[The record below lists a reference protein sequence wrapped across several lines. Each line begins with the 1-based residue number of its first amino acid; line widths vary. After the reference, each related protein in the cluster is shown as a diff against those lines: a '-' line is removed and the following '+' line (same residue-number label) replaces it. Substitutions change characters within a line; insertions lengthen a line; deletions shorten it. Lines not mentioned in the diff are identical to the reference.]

1 VPNLDMI
8 VVGYLII
15 VNLWGFISMALD
27 KQKAIKHQYR
37 TPEKHLWFIAW
48 IGGVFG
54 SLIGMKTQH
63 HKTRTNIFRFGMPIL
78 CVGHVLLWG
87 FIFLH
92 L

>member
-1 VPNLDMI
+1 MLDPIII
-8 VVGYLII
+8 VIGYLVI
-15 VNLWGFISMALD
+15 VNLWGYFSMASD

-37 TPEKHLWFIAW
+37 TPERHLWMIAW

-54 SLIGMKTQH
+54 SLLGMKTKR
-63 HKTRTNIFRFGMPIL
+63 HKTKTAIFRFGMPLLGIL
-78 CVGHVLLWG
+78 HVFLWG